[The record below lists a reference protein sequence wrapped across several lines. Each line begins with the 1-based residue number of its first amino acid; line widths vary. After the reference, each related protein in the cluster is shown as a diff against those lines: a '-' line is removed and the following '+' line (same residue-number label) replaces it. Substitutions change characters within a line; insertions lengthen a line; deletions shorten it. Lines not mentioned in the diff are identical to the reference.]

1 VYTLVGEL
9 VYQGILCLGY
19 FIVVVVVVVVVVV
32 YDTLVY
38 IPLH

>member
-19 FIVVVVVVVVVVV
+19 FIVVVVVVVVVV